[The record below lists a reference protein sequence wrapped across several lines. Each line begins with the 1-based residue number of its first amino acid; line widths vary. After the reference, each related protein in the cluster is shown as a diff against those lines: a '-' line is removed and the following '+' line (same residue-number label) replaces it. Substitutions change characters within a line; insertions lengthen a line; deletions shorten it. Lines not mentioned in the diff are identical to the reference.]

1 MTQQAQ
7 PVKPW
12 YKHGWPWVFIG
23 ISVITLVVSFGLA
36 WIAVHNK
43 DSEVRDDWYA
53 DGKSINQELA
63 RDDYATAL
71 SIRADLSFK
80 EQTVKVSV
88 AARYAIP
95 TESLPASLALAF
107 SHPTDSGKDVSLS
120 LARQADG
127 SYTGTLPKALA
138 GRYYVELGC
147 KNWRLRTENIFPR
160 EALEL
165 SAEPPRS

>member
-7 PVKPW
+7 PVKPLVQARLAMGV
-12 YKHGWPWVFIG
+12 YRHIG
-23 ISVITLVVSFGLA
+23 HYAGGQLRTGLGSRFTTRTA
-36 WIAVHNK
+36 RCVTTGMRTAVHQ
-43 DSEVRDDWYA
+43 S
-53 DGKSINQELA
+53 ELA
-63 RDDYATAL
+63 RRYATAL
-71 SIRADLSFK
+71 SIRADLSFR
-80 EQTVKVSV
+80 ERTVKVNV

-95 TESLPASLALAF
+95 TESLPASWPRRF
-107 SHPTDSGKDVSLS
+107 PTPTDSGKDVSLS